1 MSLLLD
7 ALKKA
12 ELAKQQQA
20 AQQGGRGED
29 TTLPIG
35 SSGTRTTD
43 NLQDAPSLEPL
54 MTRDRL
60 PDIDAP
66 LEMIADQLP
75 SGDPTRS
82 STLDFA
88 LTDSTMPSRTGTPA
102 RGRPAPP
109 SQASGTSTASRA
121 DAASAQGP
129 ASITR
134 PWSAEVSEDRD
145 SARRLLSSKGGDF
158 SPRRPFY
165 VALGILVGVAVGAVT
180 YFWWE
185 LQPRS
190 NFASL
195 SSGSPRPQTP
205 QQARPPTSA
214 PSSPAIAQAPAAGA
228 APITPITSGTAAPTT
243 QATPVPA
250 VEAPVARLDPP
261 PSAPTSLD
269 RRADSGTA
277 GAAAPISTPRT
288 ADSARVPT
296 PPSGIPQ
303 AARSGATERPVR
315 SASAGDPIRAQAP
328 QRDPVPRTSATLSN
342 RTLTQEVAPPIAITR
357 VAPRLDPTVDE
368 AYTAFQRGDIEAA
381 QQLYMRVAQSDPT
394 NRDAQLGLAA
404 VDLRTQNLSS
414 AESRY
419 IRLLEIDP
427 RDSHALAG
435 LSAIRGAG
443 DPVQAESR
451 IKTLLTQQPDSAMLH
466 FVLGNQYASQ
476 ARWNE
481 AQQAYFR
488 AFSGD
493 PENADFAFNL
503 AVSLDQI
510 RQDRFALEYYE
521 RALRLSNGRQV
532 AFDRTRTATRVKELQ
547 R

>member
-66 LEMIADQLP
+66 LEMSADQLP

-88 LTDSTMPSRTGTPA
+88 LTDSTMPSRSGPPT
-102 RGRPAPP
+102 RGRPSPA
-109 SQASGTSTASRA
+109 SQASGTSTANRT

-129 ASITR
+129 ASTTR
-134 PWSAEVSEDRD
+134 PWSADVSEDRD
-145 SARRLLSSKGGDF
+145 SAKRLLSAKGGGDF

-195 SSGSPRPQTP
+195 SSSPPRTQTP
-205 QQARPPTSA
+205 PQARPPTPA
-214 PSSPAIAQAPAAGA
+214 PSSTTVAQAPAPGVAPATPISNGA
-228 APITPITSGTAAPTT
+228 ATPTV
-243 QATPVPA
+243 QATPMPA
-250 VEAPVARLDPP
+250 VETPVARLDPP
-261 PSAPTSLD
+261 PSAPISAD
-269 RRADSGTA
+269 RRPDSGPA
-277 GAAAPISTPRT
+277 VAASPLSAPRS
-288 ADSARVPT
+288 ADTARVPT

-303 AARSGATERPVR
+303 TARTGAGPVR
-315 SASAGDPIRAQAP
+315 SASAGDPIRAQA
-328 QRDPVPRTSATLSN
+328 QRDPVPRTSASPSTRTLS
-342 RTLTQEVAPPIAITR
+342 QEVAPPIAITR
-357 VAPRLDPTVDE
+357 VTPKLDPTLDE
-368 AYTAFQRGDIEAA
+368 AYAAFQRGDIDAA
-381 QQLYMRVAQSDPT
+381 RQLYMRVAQSDPT

-404 VDLRTQNLSS
+404 VDLRTQSLSS

-419 IRLLEIDP
+419 IKLLEIDP
-427 RDSHALAG
+427 RDAHALAG
-435 LSAIRGAG
+435 LAAIRGAG

-510 RQDRFALEYYE
+510 RQERFALEYYE